1 MTKKEIIRELKDFN
15 AHLRNEVHEL
25 KDKLK
30 EAEKKSAGYFQD
42 MIEIRL
48 DNYDLLCKI
57 DRLQAENDKLKSQ
70 KGSIFTGPS
79 EKELRLER
87 QLDSALE
94 RVDEL
99 IERNE
104 TLQTRYDE
112 AEQAVKELTDEK
124 NALNDQVE
132 SLRHDL
138 YTRFETT
145 KMEGTDND
153 SHS

>member
-1 MTKKEIIRELKDFN
+1 MKKKEIIRELKDFN

-30 EAEKKSAGYFQD
+30 EAEKKSAGSFQD

-48 DNYDLLCKI
+48 DNYDLICKI

-87 QLDSALE
+87 QLNSERE

-99 IERNE
+99 TGKYE
-104 TLQTRYDE
+104 TLQKRYDE
-112 AEQAVKELTDEK
+112 AAQAVKELTDK
-124 NALNDQVE
+124 
-132 SLRHDL
+132 LR
-138 YTRFETT
+138 EQ
-145 KMEGTDND
+145 EGTEHDN
-153 SHS
+153 HS

>member
-1 MTKKEIIRELKDFN
+1 MTKKETIKAYKEFC

-70 KGSIFTGPS
+70 KGSIFTDP
-79 EKELRLER
+79 EKCR
-87 QLDSALE
+87 
-94 RVDEL
+94 
-99 IERNE
+99 
-104 TLQTRYDE
+104 
-112 AEQAVKELTDEK
+112 
-124 NALNDQVE
+124 
-132 SLRHDL
+132 
-138 YTRFETT
+138 T
-145 KMEGTDND
+145 KPTEGV
-153 SHS
+153 SV